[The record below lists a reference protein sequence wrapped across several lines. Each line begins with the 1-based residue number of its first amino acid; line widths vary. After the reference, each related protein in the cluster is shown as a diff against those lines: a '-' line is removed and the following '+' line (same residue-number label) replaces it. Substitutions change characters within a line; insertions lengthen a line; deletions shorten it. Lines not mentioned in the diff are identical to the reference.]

1 MATPLKNIIVVGG
14 SYVGRATAQELAR
27 VIPETHRVLLIEP
40 HSHFHHL
47 FAFPRF
53 AIVPGHEHKAFIPYT
68 GIFSSV
74 PRPSAHAVVQARVL
88 SVSPQFVTLDR
99 QWQDSKQIP
108 YEYLAIA
115 TGTRLAEPAGMKSDD
130 KVSSV
135 QYLRN
140 HQADIQRAKSIL
152 IVGGGAVGVQMA
164 TDLREYYPDK
174 DVTLVQSRARVMPLF
189 HEQLHELI
197 KKRFDELGVRLIVG
211 ARASVPPEGF
221 PTNGKP
227 FDVELTNGSKVS
239 TEFVILA
246 TGQRPNNDLLTSL
259 TSSSSGSLIN
269 PDNGFIRV
277 RPTLQLQD
285 ERFSNIF
292 AVGDI
297 ADTGAQKAAR
307 PGSVQAGVVARNI
320 QALIEGRRAE
330 EEYVPPPAAIH
341 LTLGMVSSIL
351 KEDAGLAEAYWRQK
365 SNVIFRNPNT
375 AEGQTEPWINEKT
388 EMVASTIHLLCTA
401 FALTADG
408 AALQLPLFGASEP
421 QIPVAG
427 KELISSSALQSQIDV
442 GKLLNRA
449 KHLYSIAELGSDE
462 YNHPTRVIGSKGHL
476 GTLDYIYA
484 TLTEFDDYYTIS
496 NQTFPAVTGNVM
508 ESRLVLGHTVPESAL
523 PMGLTPPTK
532 NHEPVYGPLVLVSR
546 LGCEAAD
553 YPPELQGAIAFI
565 SRGSCPFGTKSA
577 LAGKAGAVA
586 AVIFNNEKGGLGGTL
601 GTPSPDHVATF
612 GLSDSDAAPFLEQ
625 LRRGQKVDAIAYMDA
640 TVETITTTNIIAQ
653 TKEGDADNCV
663 MAGAHSDSVMEGP
676 GINDDGSGSLTL
688 LEIASLL
695 PHYRVNN
702 CVRLAWWAGEE
713 EGLLGS
719 DYYVSVLSEAENLKI
734 RLFMDYDM
742 LASPNFAYQ
751 VYNATNAVNPVGSE
765 QLRDLYTEFYEAH
778 GLNFTYIPFDGRSD
792 YDAFIRNGIPGG
804 GIATGAEVIKTEE
817 EQKMFGGVAGD
828 AFDPCYHQL
837 CDDVSN
843 VNLTAWEVNTKL
855 VAHSIATYARSF
867 DGFPKR
873 IKVESMKKGDEQR
886 KYHGHSLLY

>member
-99 QWQDSKQIP
+99 QWQDSKQIL

-341 LTLGMVSSIL
+341 LTLGM
-351 KEDAGLAEAYWRQK
+351 K

-401 FALTADG
+401 FALTAEG